1 MASIR
6 CFLAVLASA
15 APPALA
21 FGQPMLIN
29 PPGPAAAAATV
40 SAPLK
45 SDGELRYALG
55 AGGNYASG
63 TMATLTSANLGD
75 EGVADTETRL
85 RFGAKALWSR
95 SVGETASA
103 ETTTLLLTE
112 ETQHRWGPGT
122 WLRQKLSLFPAVRA
136 GETAHG
142 VLDTGVAIAMTPLC
156 SLDVGIS
163 QRYDTLVGVLK
174 PADTAVVTAIAI
186 KLR

>member
-1 MASIR
+1 LPSIR
-6 CFLAVLASA
+6 CFLASLASA
-15 APPALA
+15 APALA
-21 FGQPMLIN
+21 FGQPMLIT
-29 PPGPAAAAATV
+29 PPAPAAAAVA
-40 SAPLK
+40 APLK

-63 TMATLTSANLGD
+63 TMATLTSANFGG
-75 EGVADTETRL
+75 EGVVADTETRL
-85 RFGAKALWSR
+85 RFGVKALWSR
-95 SVGETASA
+95 TVGETASA

-112 ETQHRWGPGT
+112 ETQHRWEGST
-122 WLRQKLSLFPAVRA
+122 WFRQKVSLFPAVRA

-156 SLDVGIS
+156 SLNVGIS